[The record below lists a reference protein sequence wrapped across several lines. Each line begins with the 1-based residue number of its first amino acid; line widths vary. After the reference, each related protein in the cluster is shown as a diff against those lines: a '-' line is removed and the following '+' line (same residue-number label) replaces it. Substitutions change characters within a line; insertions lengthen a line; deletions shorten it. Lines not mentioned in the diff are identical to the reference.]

1 MAEEEAI
8 CLLKGAVAIIL
19 LAGSEEMETSERV
32 MLNDEC

>member
-19 LAGSEEMETSERV
+19 FAGSKEMGTSERV
-32 MLNDEC
+32 TLNDEC